1 MNKKLEE
8 NNYIVV
14 NFISSEEASNYYKI
28 FKDYY
33 NQLPNKFTKDDQCPL
48 SPSVYNYK
56 PFLELLVNKLPYM
69 NDVMN
74 EQMLPTYSYARIY
87 KNGEVL
93 EPHTDRD
100 ACEIS
105 ITLHLGGD
113 KEWPIWFTDPQGNK
127 VSVNLKIGQAAIYK
141 GIVSKHWRE
150 TFEGDEYAQVFL
162 HYVRS
167 NSDNSIHYF
176 DR

>member
-8 NNYIVV
+8 NNYIIVD
-14 NFISSEEASNYYKI
+14 FISAKEASNYYKE

-33 NQLPNKFTKDDQCPL
+33 NQRPNEFIKDDQCPL
-48 SPSVYNYK
+48 SVSMYNYK
-56 PFLELLVNKLPYM
+56 PFLELLVNKLPYI

-105 ITLHLGGD
+105 ITLHLSGD

-127 VSVNLKIGQAAIYK
+127 VSVNLNIGQAAIYK
-141 GIVSKHWRE
+141 GIVSEHWRE
-150 TFEGDEYAQVFL
+150 AFEGDEYAQVFL